1 MFDRSQ
7 VHEGMTVRSAD
18 GKKLGRVLA
27 CEQEGFIVE
36 KGCFFATDYVARYGD
51 VEDVSGEEVRISRR
65 EQALAHG
72 EHAVAR
78 EGGLGESFTVGLAG
92 GLDTSPR
99 APWAMAEDE
108 EQEIRGGAVRGDERE
123 DDTSYN
129 LGEDSGA
136 LPPSYGEEGG
146 GGP

>member
-1 MFDRSQ
+1 MIDRSQ
-7 VHEGMTVRSAD
+7 VHEGMMVRSAD

-27 CEQEGFIVE
+27 CDQGGFLVE

-51 VEDVSGEEVRISRR
+51 VEDVSGEEIRLSRR

-92 GLDTSPR
+92 SLDASPR
-99 APWAMAEDE
+99 APWTVAEDE
-108 EQEIRGGAVRGDERE
+108 EQEIRGGPARGDERE